1 MLLKNDMKSA
11 LESVGLDPAAGYL
24 HTLRPGRPLLAL
36 DIMEELR
43 APLCDRLV
51 ISLINLKQIKAKDF
65 ETGEG
70 IYQLSDE
77 SPVFKRKKY
86 R

>member
-11 LESVGLDPAAGYL
+11 LESVGLDPAAVYL
-24 HTLRPGRPLLAL
+24 HTLRPGRPSLAL

-51 ISLINLKQIKAKDF
+51 IS
-65 ETGEG
+65 
-70 IYQLSDE
+70 E
-77 SPVFKRKKY
+77 STFNGY
-86 R
+86 RYNQAAIFDNNT